1 MILDSGDRRTFETG
15 AVRDIQEGKGRPSLM
30 PLQVVAKLLE
40 VRTGDYIIKSIAG
53 FLEKQDTRL
62 LYAVLLS
69 FSHLA
74 YRGQVET
81 MILET
86 AIHFEEGAK
95 KYGENNW
102 QKGLP
107 VNCYMDSALRHYL
120 KWRRGD
126 KDENHDRAF
135 VWNIMC
141 CIWEVNHHENK
152 TAED

>member
-1 MILDSGDRRTFETG
+1 MIKDSGDRRTFETG
-15 AVRDIQEGKGRPSLM
+15 AVRDMQEGKGRCDLM
-30 PLQVVAKLLE
+30 PLQVISRLLE
-40 VRTGDYIIKSIAG
+40 VRTGDYIIKAIG
-53 FLEKQDTRL
+53 TFTEKQDTKC
-62 LYAVLLS
+62 LYAALLS

-81 MILET
+81 MILEA

-102 QKGLP
+102 QQGLP
-107 VNCYMDSALRHYL
+107 VNCYLDSALRHYL

-141 CIWEVNHHENK
+141 CIWEVDYHENK
-152 TAED
+152 TAEN